1 VEVAVFLGAF
11 ELLVLFLVPVVI
23 ADRGAPPGH
32 LRTGSVGPGERLPVV
47 RALAA
52 DLGRP
57 RTPSSAPTARW

>member
-1 VEVAVFLGAF
+1 MFLGAF

-32 LRTGSVGPGERLPVV
+32 LRTGSIGPGERLPVV